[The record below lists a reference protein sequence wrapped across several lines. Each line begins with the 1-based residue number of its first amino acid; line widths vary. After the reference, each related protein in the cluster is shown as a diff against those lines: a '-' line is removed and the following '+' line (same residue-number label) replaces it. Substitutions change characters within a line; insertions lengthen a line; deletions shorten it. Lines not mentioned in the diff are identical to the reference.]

1 MPRDSMKQGVPST
14 IDEKAEAALT
24 HSERGRPDEGRE
36 RAEEARRNNE
46 RTVLL
51 VLPQAHRR

>member
-1 MPRDSMKQGVPST
+1 MPST
-14 IDEKAEAALT
+14 NDKRREAALT

-36 RAEEARRNNE
+36 RAEEARRNDE

>member
-1 MPRDSMKQGVPST
+1 MSRDSMKLGVPST

-24 HSERGRPDEGRE
+24 HSKRGKSDESRE
-36 RAEEARRNNE
+36 RTEEARRNDE